1 MTADTEP
8 AAPATDRH
16 ALTLTERVLFERL
29 GWFVE
34 VRWAAGALAL
44 VFMALGWY
52 VFDVRFQALPAVLV
66 VFGLFFYNAFFSLCA
81 REIYQAGRISQR
93 WLLVLAHAMVVCDL
107 VAVAALVHFIGGV
120 ENHFI
125 VLFVFPM
132 IVASEFFPKVV
143 AYGYAAAA
151 AVLIHA
157 IGWGEYVFQERGHHP
172 LRVLVDGA
180 PERFEP
186 LVAPGTGQHG
196 VFVFQVCFVMTFA
209 VFVTV
214 FVASS
219 IASRLRQREKELE
232 GAYGRLQSL
241 DQVKS
246 SFMRKTSH
254 ELRAPVGALQS
265 LLKAAERQMPEGAAG
280 RDLVTRAAG
289 RTEHMLDLI
298 DDLLRYSRLRT
309 AARTLGR
316 QRLELAEIVR
326 GSAEMFR
333 PRAEEKGLRL
343 EVRAA
348 SARVVGV
355 RDSLTD
361 LVNNLVSN
369 AIRYTPPGGTV
380 TVRVGTEAGR
390 PRLAVADTGI
400 GIPDDELP
408 HIFDEFFRGREA
420 KKAFAHGTGLGMTII
435 RRVVEM
441 HGGEIDVTSA
451 PGEGT
456 EFVVTFPPAGGPAA
470 PGAPDPGAGAA
481 PQARGRP

>member
-8 AAPATDRH
+8 GSRPADGLD
-16 ALTLTERVLFERL
+16 LTLTERVLFERL

-34 VRWAAGALAL
+34 VRWAAGFFAL

-52 VFDVRFQALPAVLV
+52 VFDVRFPVLPAVLV
-66 VFGLFFYNAFFSLCA
+66 VFGLFLYNAFFSLCA

-93 WLLVLAHAMVVCDL
+93 WLLVLAHAMVICDL
-107 VAVAALVHFIGGV
+107 LAVAGLVHFIGGV

-125 VLFVFPM
+125 VLFIFPI
-132 IVASEFFPKVV
+132 IVASEFFPKIT
-143 AYGYAAAA
+143 AYAYATAAAL
-151 AVLIHA
+151 LIHG
-157 IGWGEYVFQERGHHP
+157 IGWIEYALYERGHYP
-172 LRVLVDGA
+172 LQVLVAENPD
-180 PERFEP
+180 RFEP
-186 LVAPGTGQHG
+186 LVAPGASQHW

-209 VFVTV
+209 VFTTA
-214 FVASS
+214 F
-219 IASRLRQREKELE
+219 IASTIADRLRQREVELE
-232 GAYGRLQSL
+232 DAYHQLQSL
-241 DQVKS
+241 EQVKS

-254 ELRAPVGALQS
+254 ELRAPIGALES
-265 LLKAAERQMPEGAAG
+265 LLKAAERQMPDGSPG
-280 RDLVTRAAG
+280 RALVTRATG
-289 RTEHMLDLI
+289 RTGHMLDLI
-298 DDLLRYSRLRT
+298 DDLLRYSRLRS

-316 QRLELAEIVR
+316 ESVELAEIVR

-343 EVRAA
+343 EVHAA
-348 SARVVGV
+348 SARLTGV

-369 AIRYTPPGGTV
+369 AIRYTPAGGAV

-400 GIPDDELP
+400 GIPDDERP

-420 KKAFAHGTGLGMTII
+420 KAAFAHGTGLGMTII
-435 RRVVEM
+435 HRVVQL
-441 HGGEIDVTSA
+441 HGGRIDVTSS

-456 EFVVTFPPAGGPAA
+456 EFVVTFPAEADPARTPAGRRGPRA
-470 PGAPDPGAGAA
+470 
-481 PQARGRP
+481 

>member
-1 MTADTEP
+1 MTSESEVRAD
-8 AAPATDRH
+8 DGRD
-16 ALTLTERVLFERL
+16 LTLTERVLFERL

-34 VRWAAGALAL
+34 VRWAAGVCAL

-52 VFDVRFQALPAVLV
+52 GFDVRFEALPAVLV
-66 VFGLFFYNAFFSLCA
+66 IFGLFLYNAFFSLCA

-93 WLLVLAHAMVVCDL
+93 WLLALAHAMVLCDL
-107 VAVAALVHFIGGV
+107 LAVAALIHFIGGV

-125 VLFVFPM
+125 VLFIFPM
-132 IVASEFFPKVV
+132 IVASEFFLKTT
-143 AYGYAAAA
+143 AYVYAAAA
-151 AVLIHA
+151 VGLIHA
-157 IGWGEYVFQERGHHP
+157 IGWGEYLLYESAHYP
-172 LRVLVDGA
+172 LQVLVAED

-186 LVAPGTGQHG
+186 LVAPGAGQHG

-209 VFVTV
+209 VFATV

-219 IASRLRQREKELE
+219 IATRLRQREEELE
-232 GAYGRLQSL
+232 EAYHGLRSL
-241 DQVKS
+241 EQVKS

-265 LLKAAERQMPEGAAG
+265 LLVAAKRQMPEGAPG
-280 RDLVTRAAG
+280 RDLVARAAG

-298 DDLLRYSRLRT
+298 DDLLRYSRLRA

-316 QRLELAEIVR
+316 ERVELAEIVR
-326 GSAEMFR
+326 GAAEMFG
-333 PRAEEKGLRL
+333 PRAEEKGVRL
-343 EVRAA
+343 DVQAD
-348 SARVVGV
+348 SAEVVGV

-369 AIRYTPPGGTV
+369 AIRYTPDGGRV
-380 TVRVGTEAGR
+380 TVRAGTEAGR

-420 KKAFAHGTGLGMTII
+420 KETFAHGTGLGMTII

-441 HGGEIDVTSA
+441 HGGDIDVTSA
-451 PGEGT
+451 PGQGT
-456 EFVVTFPPAGGPAA
+456 EFVVTFPPATAAAGGPSSESRS
-470 PGAPDPGAGAA
+470 PPP
-481 PQARGRP
+481 

>member
-1 MTADTEP
+1 MTAEP
-8 AAPATDRH
+8 QPAPTPDGQE
-16 ALTLTERVLFERL
+16 LTLTERVLFERL

-34 VRWAAGALAL
+34 VRWVAGVSAL

-66 VFGLFFYNAFFSLCA
+66 LFGLFLYNAFFSLCA

-93 WLLVLAHAMVVCDL
+93 WLSALAHAMVLCDL
-107 VAVAALVHFIGGV
+107 LAVAALIHFIGGV

-125 VLFVFPM
+125 VLFIFPM
-132 IVASEFFPKVV
+132 IVASEFFSKTT
-143 AYGYAAAA
+143 AYAYATAAAG
-151 AVLIHA
+151 LIHA
-157 IGWGEYVFQERGHHP
+157 IGWGEYLLYERGHYP
-172 LRVLVDGA
+172 LQVLVAED
-180 PERFEP
+180 PQRFEP
-186 LVAPGTGQHG
+186 LVAPGAAQHW

-209 VFVTV
+209 VFATV
-214 FVASS
+214 FIASS
-219 IASRLRQREKELE
+219 IATRLRQREEELE
-232 GAYGRLQSL
+232 EAYHGLQSL
-241 DQVKS
+241 EQVKS

-265 LLKAAERQMPEGAAG
+265 LLTAAHRQMPDGAPG
-280 RDLVTRAAG
+280 RDLVARAAG

-298 DDLLRYSRLRT
+298 DDLLRYSRLR
-309 AARTLGR
+309 AAAQTMGR
-316 QRLELAEIVR
+316 ERVELAEIIR
-326 GSAEMFR
+326 GAAEMFR

-343 EVRAA
+343 DVHAD
-348 SARVVGV
+348 SAELVGV

-369 AIRYTPPGGTV
+369 AIRYTPEGGRV

-420 KKAFAHGTGLGMTII
+420 KETFAHGTGLGMTII
-435 RRVVEM
+435 KRVVEM
-441 HGGEIDVTSA
+441 HGGDIDVTSA
-451 PGEGT
+451 PGQGT
-456 EFVVTFPPAGGPAA
+456 EFVVTFPSAASTAGPPASAAGG
-470 PGAPDPGAGAA
+470 
-481 PQARGRP
+481 